1 MKNQDFEKLKK
12 LADEIRQRD
21 KESFASRVSELY
33 AAASGCAEA
42 ITSQPIFT
50 KLKKRMK
57 VLSPDEIERLSERKR
72 ERERKRYNRIVQAY
86 CDYAQTKGF
95 PFDQE
100 SWEREILLPELS
112 QDGMKRYLELWK
124 KLSSYREQEKALD
137 YLFHNVKAK
146 DEEERRKLTLVKVAT
161 LNDFYSTNIFD
172 VFTVA
177 NHILQVT
184 DVESRLG
191 KGDLSLVDEIRKVRI
206 DGKDHDFYSFATK
219 YCSHHNDKAFP
230 IFDYYVEKIL
240 NEYRREYGNVYR
252 REYGCLG
259 DLLKEV
265 GFKSAKDLRRPRGN
279 EDECSGYEIFK
290 KALEQLAKWFG
301 LGLDEDLRLK
311 NLDRYLWQLGKDLF
325 PRSYSKK
332 AK

>member
-12 LADEIRQRD
+12 LAGEIRKRD
-21 KESFASRVSELY
+21 KESFDSRVSELY

-42 ITSQPIFT
+42 ITSQLFFT

-57 VLSPDEIERLSERKR
+57 VLSPDEIERLSERQQGR
-72 ERERKRYNRIVQAY
+72 ERERQDRIVQAY

-95 PFDQE
+95 PLDRE

-112 QDGMKRYLELWK
+112 QDGMNRYLELWGN
-124 KLSSYREQEKALD
+124 LSNYSKQEDALD
-137 YLFHNVKAK
+137 YLFHDMKVR

-177 NHILQVT
+177 NHILQVP
-184 DVESRLG
+184 DVDSRLE

-219 YCSHHNDKAFP
+219 YCSHHNDTAFP
-230 IFDYYVEKIL
+230 IYDYYVDKIL
-240 NEYRREYGNVYR
+240 NEYRREYGCFR
-252 REYGCLG
+252 DSLEG
-259 DLLKEV
+259 V
-265 GFKSAKDLRRPRGN
+265 GFKTAKDLRRPRGKD
-279 EDECSGYEIFK
+279 DECSGYEIFK
-290 KALEQLAKWFG
+290 KALERLAKCFG
-301 LGLDEDLRLK
+301 LGLDEDLSLK

-332 AK
+332 EK